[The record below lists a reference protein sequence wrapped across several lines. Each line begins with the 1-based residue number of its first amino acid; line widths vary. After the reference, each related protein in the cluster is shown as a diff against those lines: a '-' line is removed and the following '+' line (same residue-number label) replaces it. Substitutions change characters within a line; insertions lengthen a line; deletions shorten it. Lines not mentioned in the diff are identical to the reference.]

1 MILFLTGLMHLLLLS
16 VIARL
21 PKQFQTIVIPL
32 QCVSPVL
39 VKRLHDMLG
48 VLNALQPIYT
58 YKSQERL

>member
-1 MILFLTGLMHLLLLS
+1 MHLLLLS

>member
-1 MILFLTGLMHLLLLS
+1 MHLLLFS

-21 PKQFQTIVIPL
+21 PKQFQTLVIPL
-32 QCVSPVL
+32 QCVSPVS

-48 VLNALQPIYT
+48 VLNALQPIYS